1 MFWKTGTIY
10 RQHADAGNGAPS
22 GDEPATP
29 ANTIGDEPVSP
40 PTPDPPA
47 EEPTQPAPEEGQPEE
62 KVVDPAVRAD
72 KEELFQTKYQSLLAL
87 AEAKAPEVA
96 QEFKGEPV
104 TPKAPEDDPETRT
117 LGEMTPSELTVAL
130 AKANEASIKKAIGEA
145 RTEDRIAQE
154 QAHAHNTLR
163 GIQQDLGLDAKTLGN
178 GKITAE
184 SNKQADKVWKDAMDA
199 AGQFGIDLEV
209 VGGYGK
215 FGMAMAQQLRL
226 AAFSGGQSQQVT
238 QATEDAARKAREAL
252 ATQQPPKG
260 AVPAQE
266 AKTKEKK
273 AIERMQ
279 EAQPADPRG
288 LLDSSQKT
296 A

>member
-10 RQHADAGNGAPS
+10 RQEIDKGGGAPA
-22 GDEPATP
+22 GDEPAIP
-29 ANTIGDEPVSP
+29 ANTISDEPTSP
-40 PTPDPPA
+40 PTPEPP
-47 EEPTQPAPEEGQPEE
+47 EKPPEGGEPE
-62 KVVDPAVRAD
+62 KVVDPAVRAE

-96 QEFKGEPV
+96 QEFKGEQPAAKV
-104 TPKAPEDDPETRT
+104 KEDDPETRT
-117 LGEMTPSELTVAL
+117 LGEMTPDELTVAL
-130 AKANEASIKKAIGEA
+130 AKANEDSIKKAIGEA

-154 QAHAHNTLR
+154 QAHTHNTLR

-184 SNKQADKVWKDAMDA
+184 SRTQADKVWKDAMDA

-226 AAFSGGQSQQVT
+226 AAFSGGQTQKVT
-238 QATEDAARKAREAL
+238 QATAEAEKKAREAL
-252 ATQQPPKG
+252 ATQQPAKG

-266 AKTKEKK
+266 AKTKEKE

-279 EAQPADPRG
+279 KVAPKTSRD
-288 LLDSSQKT
+288 LLDSSHKP